1 MKQPPAAKNTRV
13 DFRPREGSEVTRAAR
28 ESPRDT
34 TNTPNSCR
42 PHAVERKQT
51 DALALCIFIQ
61 ANSCTEH
68 GSNYDSETLH
78 TGGQSAVL

>member
-1 MKQPPAAKNTRV
+1 MATLERV
-13 DFRPREGSEVTRAAR
+13 FEGRERTEVTRASR
-28 ESPRDT
+28 EASRDT
-34 TNTPNSCR
+34 RLSPVSLL
-42 PHAVERKQT
+42 EKQT
-51 DALALCIFIQ
+51 ADALALCIFIQ